1 MFRKPLFWIALLAI
15 SLGSV
20 FFSAKYFS
28 RAFPIVTL
36 DLRMDREAALRKAAE
51 LAERFQLPPAGY
63 REVASFGG
71 DQEVQNFVELEGGG
85 TQAFRNM
92 MAEGLYHPYKWSV
105 RHFKPGE
112 THETHLLFTP
122 RGDPYGFAVRLPE
135 NEPGAALPVGSA
147 QQIAE
152 QSAMRDWQVDFSRY
166 RLVEKG
172 QEVRPGGRIDHSFV
186 YERPDV
192 RVGEGRYRLRLG
204 VGGDRLTELAY
215 FVKVPEAFS
224 RRYEEMRSANNVIS
238 ATGVI
243 VMVVLYFLGC
253 CGVGLFYL
261 LRRRWILW
269 RQPLLWGCFIALLQ
283 LAAGLNQWPL
293 MWMDYDTA
301 ISAQG
306 FVLRQ
311 VLTLVL
317 QFLLYAALFTISF
330 MAAESLSRR
339 AFPEHPQMWRLW
351 SGEVGGSRAILGRTA
366 AGYAL
371 VSVFF
376 AYEVLLYFV
385 TTRSL
390 GWWTPSDI
398 LVQPDILATYLP
410 WLSPIAMSSQAGF
423 WEECLFRAVP
433 LACAALLGTRFGRR
447 NWWIAGAMVV
457 QALIFGSGHAGY
469 ANQPSYARL
478 VELIIPSFMFG
489 GLYLCFGLLPGIVL
503 HYTFDVVWFAL
514 PLFVSSAPG
523 IWWNRLLVIAL
534 VLVPLWVVL
543 GRRLRAPRWTEV
555 PDALLNRAWQ
565 PPEPVQP
572 PVLEERPVAGA
583 IRPLVLRLLPI
594 AGAAGLVLWSLATN
608 FKSDAPSLTVSRGG
622 ATAMARQALKEHKV
636 DLPPG
641 WTALSS
647 VESQPGEQDRFVWQT
662 AGREAYRSLMN
673 EYLMPPHW
681 RVRFARFEGNVE
693 ETAEEYQAAISDA
706 KGVYRL
712 RHILPEAR
720 AGSSLSEED
729 ARSLARSTLKN
740 EFGLDPA
747 TLKEVSAV
755 PSKLKARTD
764 WVFTYSDP
772 RPPTLP
778 QGEKRLGV
786 QIAGDQVVDAFR
798 FVHVPEDWQRQQRD
812 KETIPNMVRIA
823 SNAVVALIVVAGLS
837 FAIWSW
843 SRRRFVVATF
853 LVFSAVLLTLNLIG
867 LINSIPEVSSQFSTA
882 QPYKVQMFLLLGLG
896 IVAFLVMAVGVG
908 LVAGL
913 LHLWCGESR
922 RIMGASGWAAGVSL
936 GIAVAGLAALG
947 NALRPQLSPVWG
959 DFSALGSYVPFL
971 ALALGPVTGYLSQ
984 AIVGLLIFAS
994 VSRFTREWSIRRPL
1008 FGILLFAMGFVLAG
1022 TRGPETVSSWLIA
1035 GLFAGA
1041 IIVLLYLF
1049 IIRFSLP
1056 VVLLAV
1062 GGNVAL
1068 ATIKL
1073 RVMAPS
1079 LEVFPGIVMGILL
1092 LGVGACV
1099 LYWQFS
1105 GEPRQIS
1112 TTTAMGEGGQG
1123 QNTEDGRRHA

>member
-1 MFRKPLFWIALLAI
+1 MFRKPLFWIALLAV
-15 SLGSV
+15 SLVCV

-36 DLRMDREAALRKAAE
+36 DLRMDRVAALTRAAD
-51 LAERFQLPPAGY
+51 LAARFQMPPAGY
-63 REVASFGG
+63 RQVASFGG

-85 TQAFRNM
+85 TLAFRAM

-112 THETHLLFTP
+112 THETRLLFTP
-122 RGDPYGFAVRLPE
+122 RGDPYGFAVKLPE
-135 NEPGAALPVGSA
+135 KESGAALPVESA
-147 QQIAE
+147 LQIAE
-152 QSAMRDWQVDFSRY
+152 QAARRDWQVDLSRY

-172 QEVRPGGRIDHSFV
+172 QEVRPGGRIDHTFV

-192 RVGEGRYRLRLG
+192 RIGEGRYRLRLG
-204 VGGDRLTELAY
+204 VGGDRLTELNY

-238 ATGVI
+238 GAGVI
-243 VMVVLYFLGC
+243 ALVVLYFLGC
-253 CGVGLFYL
+253 CGVGLFFL
-261 LRRRWILW
+261 LRGRWILW
-269 RQPLLWGCFIALLQ
+269 RQPLLWGGSIALMQ
-283 LAAGLNQWPL
+283 LAAGFNQWPL
-293 MWMDYDTA
+293 AWMDYDTA

-311 VLTLVL
+311 VFTLL
-317 QFLLYAALFTISF
+317 LEFFLYTAVFTISF

-339 AFPEHPQMWRLW
+339 AFPNHPQMWRLW
-351 SGEVGGSRAILGRTA
+351 SGEVAGSRATLGSTV
-366 AGYAL
+366 AGYVL
-371 VSVFF
+371 VAIFF
-376 AYEVLLYFV
+376 AYEVLLYFI

-410 WLSPIAMSSQAGF
+410 WLSPIAISAQAGF

-447 NWWIAGAMVV
+447 NWWIAGAMVL
-457 QALIFGSGHAGY
+457 QALVFGSGHAGY

-523 IWWNRLLVIAL
+523 IWWNRVFVIAL

-543 GRRLRAPRWTEV
+543 GGRLRARKWTEI
-555 PDALLNRAWQ
+555 PDMALNRAWQ
-565 PPEPVQP
+565 PPESTMPSVF
-572 PVLEERPVAGA
+572 EEKPVAGA
-583 IRPLVLRLLPI
+583 IRPLALRLLPI
-594 AGAAGLVLWSLATN
+594 AGAVGLVLWFLSTN
-608 FKSDAPSLTVSRGG
+608 FKPDAPPLTVSRTQ
-622 ATAMARQALKEHKV
+622 ASAMARQALKDRKV
-636 DLPPG
+636 ELPPS
-641 WTALSS
+641 WTPLTS
-647 VESQPGEQDRFVWQT
+647 VESEPNEQDRFVWQT
-662 AGREAYRSLMN
+662 AGREVYRSLVN
-673 EYLMPPHW
+673 EYLVPPRW
-681 RVRFARFEGNVE
+681 RVRFVRFEGNVE
-693 ETAEEYQAAISDA
+693 ETAEEYQAAISVA
-706 KGVYRL
+706 KGVYRV

-720 AGSSLSEED
+720 AGASISEED
-729 ARSLARSTLKN
+729 ARSLARETLRT

-747 TLKEVSAV
+747 PLKEVSAV

-772 RPPTLP
+772 RPPSLP

-786 QIAGDQVVDAFR
+786 QIAGNQVMDAYR

-843 SRRRFVVATF
+843 SRRRFVVSTF
-853 LVFSAVLLTLNLIG
+853 LVFSAVLLALNLIG
-867 LINSIPEVSSQFSTA
+867 LLNSLPEVSSQFSTA

-908 LVAGL
+908 LNAGL
-913 LHLWCGESR
+913 LHLWCGEAR
-922 RIMGASGWAAGVSL
+922 KIAGTSGWVAGLSLGLVAAGVS
-936 GIAVAGLAALG
+936 ALG
-947 NALRPQLSPVWG
+947 NSLRPQMTPLWG
-959 DFSALGSYVPFL
+959 DFSPLGSYVPFL
-971 ALALGPVTGYLSQ
+971 TLGLGPLTSYLSQ
-984 AIVGLLIFAS
+984 ATIALLIFAS
-994 VSRFTREWSIRRPL
+994 VGRLTKEWSVRRPL
-1008 FGILLFAMGFVLAG
+1008 IGLLLFAFGFVLAG
-1022 TRGPETVSSWLIA
+1022 TRGPETLSSWLVA
-1035 GLFAGA
+1035 GLVAG
-1041 IIVLLYLF
+1041 IMIVLLYLLV
-1049 IIRFSLP
+1049 IRYSLP

-1062 GGNVAL
+1062 GAISAL
-1068 ATIKL
+1068 ATIKQ

-1079 LEVFPGIVMGILL
+1079 LDIFPGIVMGVFL

-1099 LYWQFS
+1099 LYWRFS
-1105 GEPRQIS
+1105 GGS
-1112 TTTAMGEGGQG
+1112 
-1123 QNTEDGRRHA
+1123 RHNSSR